1 MSTVSSTKKAALP
14 TETQYW
20 RSLDE
25 LAESP
30 EFRQWAAREFPE
42 GSSEPAGEVNRR
54 DFVKLMS
61 ASFLLAGFGLTG
73 CRKPEETIVPFSKL
87 PEGYVHGK
95 AKYFA
100 TAMPTRRNAVP
111 LLAKS
116 MDGRPVKLEGNK
128 QHPLS
133 GGGTDA
139 FAQAAILNLYDPDRS
154 RQFLNKGKAVS
165 KEDSLARLAEIA
177 EKHAQKQGRGLRLL
191 CRESSSPTRRRLR
204 SLFEKKLPQ
213 AKWHEYEP
221 VSFKRSAEAASLAFG
236 RPLAPRLHFDKAE
249 RILSLDCDFLGGE
262 EDACI
267 HVKGWADRRA
277 VEKAGDTMNR
287 LYAVEGLMTLTGSN
301 ADHRLRVPTGAV
313 QPIAAAFLHA
323 MLEGEN
329 LPAVGASRI
338 ASELRRKLEE
348 QTKEIQQEDTKNWV
362 KESLRDLNAHRGRSL
377 VVAGYRQPL
386 VVHLMALALNH
397 ALGNIGQTLNFV
409 AAPQE
414 KAAGTIGELQESLES
429 DLVET
434 LVILG
439 GNPAYDAPA
448 GMRWTDSVKKAGE
461 VIRLG
466 YHVDESSEGAAWHLP
481 ELHFLESWGD
491 AQTSDGTRTA
501 VQPLIAPLFGGL
513 TEIEL
518 LARLLQRE
526 DSRPHTLVRDAFD
539 AEVDDA
545 GEEKWKTFLHD
556 GFADGSAA
564 PVVAVGE
571 FQWNEVRS
579 ALANESS
586 APLPSREE
594 IEVVFHRDASMD
606 DGRFNNNGW
615 MQELPDP
622 ITKLTWDNAVV
633 MSRKTASEL
642 GVSNGDVVQ
651 IRIPAGGK
659 LRNSVRGPALVQ
671 PGMADFSVGLAL
683 GYGRAKSGRIGRFK
697 GQAVGFDVY
706 PIRRGE
712 GVYVVSGASISP
724 TGRKHKLVA
733 TQDHWSMEGRAIV
746 REANLKQFHEKPN
759 FANNMGLEAHG
770 EHTHGADGKPLPLY
784 PHPYE
789 ERGSLKSEIHQWG
802 MAIDLNRCIGCSACV
817 AACQSENNIPI
828 VGKEQVAKSREMHW
842 LRIDRYY
849 SGGPEAKVEL
859 SGLEADGE
867 YQRQSWIDNPQVV
880 SQPMLCQHCESAP
893 CESVC
898 PVNAT
903 VHDHEG
909 LNVMAYN
916 RCVGTRYCSN
926 NCAWKVRRFNFF
938 DYNKRP
944 LEALYQ
950 GPLAKREKDDLDLAA
965 LAKNPDVSVRMRGVM
980 EKCTFC
986 VQRIEAAKIQRK
998 VAARDSG
1005 EIAVPDGTIQTACE
1019 QACPAEAIVFGNTIG
1034 RPESR
1039 VSQMKAN
1046 PRNYAVLGFL
1056 DTRPRTTYLAKVRN
1070 PNPEMPDYRETPLS
1084 TMEYSESMGNPFD
1097 SHGSPHIKG
1106 HHRGD
1111 QGVSTSGETEVH
1123 H

>member
-1 MSTVSSTKKAALP
+1 MSTVSSTKKAAWP
-14 TETQYW
+14 TETRYW

-25 LAESP
+25 LAKAP
-30 EFRQWAAREFPE
+30 EFRQWVAREFPE
-42 GSSEPAGEVNRR
+42 GAGELAGEVNRR

-73 CRKPEETIVPFSKL
+73 CRRPEETIVPFSKL

-100 TAMPTRRNAVP
+100 TAMPARRNALP

-128 QHPLS
+128 EHPL

-165 KEDSLARLAEIA
+165 KEAALARLAEIA

-204 SLFEKKLPQ
+204 LQLEKKLPQ

-221 VSFKRSAEAASLAFG
+221 VSFGRSAEAAALAFG
-236 RPLAPRLHFDKAE
+236 RPLAPRLHLDKAE

-262 EDACI
+262 EDACV

-301 ADHRLRVPTGAV
+301 ADHRHRVPTGAA
-313 QPIAAAFLHA
+313 QPVAAAFLHA
-323 MLEGEN
+323 MLEN
-329 LPAVGASRI
+329 LPAGSVA
-338 ASELRRKLEE
+338 AELRRELKD
-348 QTKEIQQEDTKNWV
+348 QSDRVQKEDTKNWI
-362 KESLRDLNAHRGRSL
+362 KEALRDLNAHRGRSL

-386 VVHLMALALNH
+386 AVHLMALALNH
-397 ALGNIGQTLNFV
+397 ALGNIEQTLGFV
-409 AAPQE
+409 ASPEE

-429 DLVET
+429 DSVET

-448 GMRWTDSVKKAGE
+448 DLRWAESIKKAGE

-466 YHVDESSEGAAWHLP
+466 YYVDESSEGAAWHLP
-481 ELHFLESWGD
+481 ETHFLESWGD

-526 DSRPHTLVRDAFD
+526 DPRPHTLVRAAFD
-539 AEVDDA
+539 AEVDNA
-545 GEEKWKTFLHD
+545 SEEKWKTFLHD
-556 GFADGSAA
+556 GFVAGSAA

-571 FQWNEVRS
+571 FQWNKVTS
-579 ALANESS
+579 TLANE
-586 APLPSREE
+586 APAPWPSREQ

-606 DGRFNNNGW
+606 DGQFNNNGW

-622 ITKLTWDNAVV
+622 ITKLTWDNAAV
-633 MSRKTASEL
+633 MSRRTALEL

-651 IRIPAGGK
+651 IRIPSGGT
-659 LRNSVRGPALVQ
+659 VHGPALVQ

-697 GQAVGFDVY
+697 GRAVGFDVY
-706 PIRRGE
+706 PIRSGE
-712 GVYVVSGASISP
+712 GVYVVSGASVSS
-724 TGRKHKLVA
+724 TGRKHKLAA

-746 REANLKQFHEKPN
+746 REANLKQFHEKPR
-759 FANNMGLEAHG
+759 FAGNMGLEAHG
-770 EHTHGADGKPLPLY
+770 EHTHGEDGKPRPLY

-789 ERGSLKSEIHQWG
+789 ERQSLKSEIHQWG
-802 MAIDLNRCIGCSACV
+802 MVIDLNRCIGCSACV

-849 SGGPEAKVEL
+849 SGGEAKAEL

-950 GPLAKREKDDLDLAA
+950 GPLAKRPKEDLDLAA
-965 LAKNPDVSVRMRGVM
+965 LSKNPEVSVRMRGVM

-998 VAARDSG
+998 VAAKDSG

-1034 RPESR
+1034 QPESR
-1039 VSQMKAN
+1039 VSKMKAN

-1070 PNPEMPDYRETPLS
+1070 PNPAMPDYRETPLS
-1084 TMEYSESMGNPFD
+1084 AVEYSESMGDPFD
-1097 SHGSPHIKG
+1097 SHESPHIEG
-1106 HHRGD
+1106 QTRGG
-1111 QGVSTSGETEVH
+1111 QGVSANGEPEGRH
-1123 H
+1123 